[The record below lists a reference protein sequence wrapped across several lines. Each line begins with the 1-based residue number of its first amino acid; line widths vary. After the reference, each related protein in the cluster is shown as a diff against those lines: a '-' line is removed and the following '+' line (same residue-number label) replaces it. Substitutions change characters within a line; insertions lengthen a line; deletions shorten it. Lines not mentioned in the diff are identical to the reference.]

1 MKKFADRFAIAAWL
15 QCQFTEFW
23 CDRPWTV
30 LSRTWARCVRRRYEF
45 VRELDCC
52 SLIFFF
58 IWRVFGFQAVDCG
71 LRHWD
76 SFLRFFT
83 GAPQRNRSKGCLNC
97 RSGTPSYPHTALD
110 PATGGMW
117 SWRWICEVNLKR
129 CLDLES
135 LFSQLYVIIDCRQ
148 LIIMIVHHMYII
160 VYSIY
165 SIIW

>member
-1 MKKFADRFAIAAWL
+1 MIAVSVYRVLVWQAMDSAIAHL
-15 QCQFTEFW
+15 GEVCQATL
-23 CDRPWTV
+23 RQSLYVNWTV
-30 LSRTWARCVRRRYEF
+30 VVS
-45 VRELDCC
+45 
-52 SLIFFF
+52 FFF

-135 LFSQLYVIIDCRQ
+135 FFSQLYVIIDCRQ

-160 VYSIY
+160 VYTVLYDSIL
-165 SIIW
+165 

>member
-1 MKKFADRFAIAAWL
+1 MIAVSVYRVLVWQAMDSAIAHL
-15 QCQFTEFW
+15 GEVCQATL
-23 CDRPWTV
+23 RQSLYVNWTV
-30 LSRTWARCVRRRYEF
+30 VVS
-45 VRELDCC
+45 
-52 SLIFFF
+52 FFF
-58 IWRVFGFQAVDCG
+58 HLTCFRFPSCW
-71 LRHWD
+71 LWPTP
-76 SFLRFFT
+76 LRFFT

-135 LFSQLYVIIDCRQ
+135 FFSQLYVIIDCRQ

-160 VYSIY
+160 VYTVLYDSIL
-165 SIIW
+165 